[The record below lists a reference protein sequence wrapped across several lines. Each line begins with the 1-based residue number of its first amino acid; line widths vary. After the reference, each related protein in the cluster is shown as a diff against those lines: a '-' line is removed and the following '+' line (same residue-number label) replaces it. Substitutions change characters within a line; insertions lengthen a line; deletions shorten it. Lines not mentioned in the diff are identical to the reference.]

1 MIVFNLNICGFIS
14 FSSVVFISWTHF
26 YLVYYSFSFSHFS

>member
-26 YLVYYSFSFSHFS
+26 YLTSVYDSFSFNK